1 MTRDI
6 SGDCIWWCS
15 KKLLGRPCPSTDEAG
30 AILHTLVVAQMNGSP
45 NIMIE
50 SDCLQI
56 INILSNESPFSAPS
70 GVNLEVLSFFLC
82 FLFWIVISFC
92 KVFWQCSSQRTR
104 QSPLTLYSHVRKV
117 QLFLWNFIYWVNKN
131 SIWLK

>member
-30 AILHTLVVAQMNGSP
+30 AILHTLVVAQMNGWP
-45 NIMIE
+45 NIVIE

-56 INILSNESPFSAPS
+56 INILSNESPFSAPY
-70 GVNLEVLSFFLC
+70 GVTLKSC
-82 FLFWIVISFC
+82 PSFC
-92 KVFWQCSSQRTR
+92 VFYSELLFRFVKCSGNVLPNELASR
-104 QSPLTLYSHVRKV
+104 H
-117 QLFLWNFIYWVNKN
+117 
-131 SIWLK
+131 